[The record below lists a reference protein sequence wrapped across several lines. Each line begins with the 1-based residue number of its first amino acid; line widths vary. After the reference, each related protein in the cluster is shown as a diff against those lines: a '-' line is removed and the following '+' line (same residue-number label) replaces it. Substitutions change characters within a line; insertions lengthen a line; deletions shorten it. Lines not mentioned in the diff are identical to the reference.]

1 MAKKPAQPTDSKSSG
16 ASSPT
21 APSTPKKPGANG
33 PTARQQLKGLVERIT
48 RLEEEKKALADDIK
62 DIYKEAKSNG
72 FDPKALRKIVKE
84 SQQTQGQRAAAR
96 ETEAITDIYRANLGM
111 LDGTPLGD
119 AARKKFEE
127 EMARAA
133 KKAREEDEDAESA
146 GEDASG
152 AEDKPPE
159 DTEEQAREKG
169 REAHAAG
176 AKITQ
181 NPYPAGSRN
190 RAAWDEAW
198 CEADGSDGMDVP
210 DAWRRAPKEEEEP
223 EGEDA

>member
-1 MAKKPAQPTDSKSSG
+1 MSDTT
-16 ASSPT
+16 T
-21 APSTPKKPGANG
+21 APAPQA
-33 PTARQQLKGLVERIT
+33 VEDEPQHTNALIHEKSPY
-48 RLEEEKKALADDIK
+48 LLQHAHNPVNWLPWGEEA
-62 DIYKEAKSNG
+62 
-72 FDPKALRKIVKE
+72 F
-84 SQQTQGQRAAAR
+84 
-96 ETEAITDIYRANLGM
+96 
-111 LDGTPLGD
+111 
-119 AARKKFEE
+119 
-127 EMARAA
+127 
-133 KKAREEDEDAESA
+133 KKAREEEEDAESD
-146 GEDASG
+146 GEGNA
-152 AEDKPPE
+152 ATEDKPPE
-159 DTEEQAREKG
+159 DTEDQAREKG

>member
-1 MAKKPAQPTDSKSSG
+1 MAKKPTDKP
-16 ASSPT
+16 ADD
-21 APSTPKKPGANG
+21 KKPGSNG
-33 PTARQQLKGLVERIT
+33 QTARQQLKGIVERIT
-48 RLEEEKKALADDIK
+48 RLEQEKKEIADDIK

-84 SQQTQGQRAAAR
+84 SQQTPGQRAAAR

-133 KKAREEDEDAESA
+133 KKAREEDEDAAAA
-146 GEDASG
+146 GDG
-152 AEDKPPE
+152 ATEDKPPE
-159 DTEEQAREKG
+159 DTEDQAREKG